1 MFLFFLLNGQTT
13 FNKRILHGYETT
25 IYTGLEVTDSC
36 YYITGIFN
44 DTIPPYIGG
53 NIFTKISL
61 SGEVESSTFYLDTL
75 KDFLSWHT
83 SMIGT
88 MDGCFA
94 VNGNTSGDGMEAF
107 LMKYDATG
115 NIQFIS
121 TERNPFLP
129 EETFISPRDFIETQ
143 DSGFL
148 LLNNIAIP
156 SPTNSGINLIKFD
169 KWGNEVWQQVYNTSK
184 WERPIELIADDDGG
198 YLIGA
203 WRTNLNEDNNNHISH
218 SWIIKTDSIGEVVWE
233 YLSPSSPFGQ
243 LEQGARGIIKTLDG
257 GYVVASGWGFEKF
270 VNSSS
275 GRLLFDG
282 YFFKLDST
290 LTKVWDVVIRGNA
303 QTENDR
309 YTRMVAV
316 NDGSGYVAC
325 GSQQIIFDINGELV
339 GGFQGWLTKI
349 STEGDSLWNRYISFV
364 DPDKNHT
371 FYDLEET
378 VDGGFLLC
386 GEVKNLS
393 APVGEP
399 VLAAWL
405 VKVDEYG
412 CVVPGCHLN
421 TSVEEQAEI
430 DIQLSLYPNPV
441 SDYLNIYTRLPEQI
455 QEAEFRI
462 VDALG
467 RIVLTADRNLQENSI
482 HLQGNFSSGLYLIQL
497 LDTNNNVIAV
507 KKAINE

>member
-1 MFLFFLLNGQTT
+1 MCI
-13 FNKRILHGYETT
+13 R
-25 IYTGLEVTDSC
+25 DS
-36 YYITGIFN
+36 
-44 DTIPPYIGG
+44 
-53 NIFTKISL
+53 
-61 SGEVESSTFYLDTL
+61 
-75 KDFLSWHT
+75 
-83 SMIGT
+83 
-88 MDGCFA
+88 
-94 VNGNTSGDGMEAF
+94 
-107 LMKYDATG
+107 
-115 NIQFIS
+115 
-121 TERNPFLP
+121 
-129 EETFISPRDFIETQ
+129 
-143 DSGFL
+143 
-148 LLNNIAIP
+148 
-156 SPTNSGINLIKFD
+156 
-169 KWGNEVWQQVYNTSK
+169 
-184 WERPIELIADDDGG
+184 
-198 YLIGA
+198 
-203 WRTNLNEDNNNHISH
+203 
-218 SWIIKTDSIGEVVWE
+218 
-233 YLSPSSPFGQ
+233 GQ
-243 LEQGARGIIKTLDG
+243 LEQGAWSIIKTSDG

-412 CVVPGCHLN
+412 CIVPGCHLN

-441 SDYLNIYTRLPEQI
+441 SDYLNIYTRLPEPI

-467 RIVLTADRNLQENSI
+467 REVVRFASSLSEVTHVVPVYDYAAGIYYLQYFEVGILKQSKE
-482 HLQGNFSSGLYLIQL
+482 FV
-497 LDTNNNVIAV
+497 VI
-507 KKAINE
+507 K